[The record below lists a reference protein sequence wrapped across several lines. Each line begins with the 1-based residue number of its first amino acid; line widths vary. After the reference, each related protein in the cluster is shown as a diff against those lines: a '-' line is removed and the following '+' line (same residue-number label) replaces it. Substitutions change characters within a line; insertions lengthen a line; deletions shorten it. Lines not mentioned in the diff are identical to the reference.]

1 MDDACESR
9 ARLPM
14 LLARH
19 SFAARAVL
27 APELGAQVTGRLRT
41 PRGQSRCA
49 LVDHCRSAKFLKD
62 FFFFIRVYVTTVYD
76 RTSNEWP
83 GSALS
88 TPHNRELHAAR
99 DRESAHRGRRGVRG
113 GPGMAW
119 GMAAGVRPQSR
130 LILDLAALSSLF
142 TWGWEAAGSAGL
154 AGPHAQSA
162 RQGG

>member
-1 MDDACESR
+1 MRKSR
-9 ARLPM
+9 PPSVVASR
-14 LLARH
+14 
-19 SFAARAVL
+19 ARAVL
-27 APELGAQVTGRLRT
+27 APRPVVAAADRDAWR
-41 PRGQSRCA
+41 RCV
-49 LVDHCRSAKFLKD
+49 LNLDVWLWICRSAKFLKI
-62 FFFFIRVYVTTVYD
+62 FFFIRVYVTTVYD

-83 GSALS
+83 GSALC
-88 TPHNRELHAAR
+88 LHPIIESCTLAR

-162 RQGG
+162 RPGG